1 MCIHIVYTLGIHTD
15 VYCCLS
21 FFSSGRLG
29 PNVLGGGGKNSLY
42 YISSAIALIDIECSY
57 SHVLI
62 IYYTLNCIHSTNE
75 MKQIL

>member
-21 FFSSGRLG
+21 FFLVEGWVQMYWV
-29 PNVLGGGGKNSLY
+29 VLVRIHCIIIL
-42 YISSAIALIDIECSY
+42 AIALIDIECSY

-62 IYYTLNCIHSTNE
+62 IYYTELHTLN
-75 MKQIL
+75 K